1 MSSVRPYEVMVILDA
16 GLEDDVIRSVVDR
29 AVELIRSR
37 GGNPGRVDRWG
48 KRRFAYEMR
57 HRNEGYYVVIEA
69 TAEPAVMA
77 ELDRVLFL
85 ADEVLRHK
93 VIRLPEGAA
102 GRDARSTPTPST
114 ETVAAAAS
122 ESTGA

>member
-1 MSSVRPYEVMVILDA
+1 MVILDA

-102 GRDARSTPTPST
+102 GRDARPAPST
-114 ETVAAAAS
+114 EAVAVAAS
-122 ESTGA
+122 EPTGA